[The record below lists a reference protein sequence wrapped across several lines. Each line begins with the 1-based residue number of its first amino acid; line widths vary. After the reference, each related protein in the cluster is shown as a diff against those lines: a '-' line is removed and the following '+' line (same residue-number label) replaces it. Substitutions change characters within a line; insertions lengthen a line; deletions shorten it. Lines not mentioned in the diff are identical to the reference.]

1 MVRPLVRNVLL
12 LAGLTILPSAAA
24 PMGHDLMPAPAS
36 LQLQEGRLVLDSA
49 FSLHL
54 AGPADARLKSTA
66 ERFVKRLEKRTGL
79 RFASP
84 WAAAPAKAV
93 LRIAIAKPGPS
104 VQSAKEDESYR
115 LVVDGKGVSLTAPNA
130 LGALRGLETL
140 LQWTSTAPG
149 AAPADSAAAAR
160 PGWAAVKIDDAP
172 RFPWRGLLIDV
183 CRHFHPMDLLKRNL
197 DAMAEAKLNV
207 LHWHLS
213 EDQGFRVESRRYPR
227 LHQMGSDGMYYTQD
241 QIREL
246 VAYARDR
253 GIRVMPEFDIPG
265 HATSWL
271 VGHPEL
277 AAGKGPYA
285 IERRFGIFNPTLD
298 PTRDTVYAFLDN
310 FLGEMA
316 GLFPDAYMHIG
327 GDEVTGRE
335 WNENPD
341 IQAFMNRKGLKT
353 HADLQT
359 YFNARLAKIL
369 AKHGKKMAGW
379 DEIAHPDLPKN
390 VLVQNWRGTE
400 GLARG
405 AREGRDGILS
415 NGYYLDLMHPAASH
429 YAMDP
434 LPPPAKPEDALDAK
448 AKAHV
453 LGGEACMWS
462 EYTSSETIESRLWP
476 RLMAVAER
484 LWSPAEVKDVEEM
497 YRRMPIASVRLEDHG
512 LIHRSQYRPML
523 ARLLGVEPGS
533 PQVDA
538 FQTLADA
545 VAPVRAYARSQ
556 SRQYTSLTPLNRFV
570 DAVRPESEAGRRF
583 NAGVEAFLGTAVTG
597 SIPGAAGTSPGPAA
611 AQTPNPYQAHPIDSL
626 RAALLKWKANHA
638 VLGPLLLKAPE
649 AQEVHPQSVD
659 LAEAAQVALEAL
671 ESIASGRQ
679 AAPEWRRKAL
689 KTLARAGKPRAEV
702 EIAMVPGARKLV
714 LAAGHWNTLKAQ
726 AALERAAALKALADA
741 PISHDGH

>member
-1 MVRPLVRNVLL
+1 MVQAGILKVLL
-12 LAGLTILPSAAA
+12 GACMIALPLAAA
-24 PMGHDLMPAPAS
+24 PMAKHDLMPAPAS
-36 LQLQEGRLVLDSA
+36 LQIEEGRYALDTA

-54 AGPADARLKSTA
+54 AGPADPRLKSTA
-66 ERFVKRLEKRTGL
+66 ERWIKRLEKRSGIG
-79 RFASP
+79 FVSP
-84 WAAAPAKAV
+84 WAKTPAQAA
-93 LRIAIAKPGPS
+93 LRIAIAKPGPA
-104 VQSAKEDESYR
+104 VQAAKEDESYR
-115 LVVDGKGVSLTAPNA
+115 LTVDAKGVSLTAPNA

-140 LQWTSTAPG
+140 LQWTSEG
-149 AAPADSAAAAR
+149 A
-160 PGWAAVKIDDAP
+160 WAAVKIDDAP

-183 CRHFHPMDLLKRNL
+183 CRHFHSIELLKRNL

-213 EDQGFRVESRRYPR
+213 EDQGFRVESKRYPR
-227 LHQMGSDGMYYTQD
+227 LHQHGSDGNFYTQE
-241 QIREL
+241 QIKDL

-298 PTRDTVYAFLDN
+298 PTQDTVYAFLDN

-316 GLFPDAYMHIG
+316 GLFPDAYLHIG

-353 HADLQT
+353 NGDLQT
-359 YFNARLAKIL
+359 YFNARLSKIL
-369 AKHGKKMAGW
+369 AKHKKKMAGW
-379 DEIAHPDLPKN
+379 DEIAHPNLPKD
-390 VLVQNWRGTE
+390 VLVQNWRGLE

-415 NGYYLDLMHPAASH
+415 HGYYLDLMHPASSH

-434 LPPPAKPEDALDAK
+434 LPPPAKPEDALDAR

-484 LWSPAEVKDVEEM
+484 LWSHAEVKDLEEM
-497 YRRMPIASVRLEDHG
+497 YRRMYIASARLEDHG
-512 LIHRSQYRPML
+512 LNHRSNYRPML
-523 ARLLGVEPGS
+523 ARLLGVETGA

-538 FQTLADA
+538 LQVLADA

-556 SRQYTSLTPLNRFV
+556 TRQYTSLVPLDRFV
-570 DAVRPESEAGRRF
+570 DAVRPESELARRF
-583 NAGVEAFLGTAVTG
+583 NAGVDVFLSASVD
-597 SIPGAAGTSPGPAA
+597 SPI
-611 AQTPNPYQAHPIDSL
+611 PYQAYPVDSL
-626 RAALLKWKANHA
+626 RAALKKWKANHA
-638 VLGPLLLKAPE
+638 VLGPLLLKSPE
-649 AQEVHPQSVD
+649 AQEVHPQSMD
-659 LAEAAQVALEAL
+659 LAEAAKMALEAL
-671 ESIASGRQ
+671 ENVAAGKQ
-679 AAPEWRRKAL
+679 ATADWMKKAR
-689 KTLARAGKPRAEV
+689 KTLERAAKPRAEV

-714 LAAGHWNTLKAQ
+714 LAAGHWNALKAQ
-726 AALERAAALKALADA
+726 AAAERAAALKALADA
-741 PISHDGH
+741 PIGHDGH